1 MLDKNVLADQL
12 EKIDSTENGLT
23 PEAVVR
29 VASDPDN
36 PLHSQ
41 FEWDDKKAGH
51 MHRLQQARSLIKRVK
66 IITPAGN
73 LTPKYVSVEIC
84 QQRQYEPLH
93 RVVQDQ
99 PKFDFVLKE
108 GLVHIEELSS
118 KIEALADLSTKD
130 EQVERAHEMR
140 NVCKDLRRVAELI
153 L

>member
-1 MLDKNVLADQL
+1 M
-12 EKIDSTENGLT
+12 
-23 PEAVVR
+23 
-29 VASDPDN
+29 
-36 PLHSQ
+36 
-41 FEWDDKKAGH
+41 
-51 MHRLQQARSLIKRVK
+51 
-66 IITPAGN
+66 
-73 LTPKYVSVEIC
+73 SVEIC

-108 GLVHIEELSS
+108 VLVHIEELSS